1 MQLYLRATKDK
12 KTQKVRILMK
22 IGLPGQIF
30 TIIGN
35 LFIQEKEWKFLKSV
49 LSPSLNDLVMSI
61 QDIQHYIDNDLEPEE
76 APDWD
81 RIITRLNRLE
91 MSLSREDILKIE
103 EDQKMIEHPILA
115 LVGFVIVNLCFVTRI
130 VVYFIKKG
138 E

>member
-103 EDQKMIEHPILA
+103 ED
-115 LVGFVIVNLCFVTRI
+115 
-130 VVYFIKKG
+130 
-138 E
+138 